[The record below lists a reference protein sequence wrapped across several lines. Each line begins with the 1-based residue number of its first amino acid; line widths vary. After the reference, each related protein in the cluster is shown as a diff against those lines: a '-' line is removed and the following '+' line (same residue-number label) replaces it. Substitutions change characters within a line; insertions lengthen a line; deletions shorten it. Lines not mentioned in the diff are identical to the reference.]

1 MSSSSDFDAPAV
13 ALVNGLPDAVPESN
27 AAHSPV
33 VRTLPG
39 RSGSKDALI
48 ELRNVGVRFRSFNDP
63 IPRLKHVFFNI
74 LSRKNRDTSR
84 ENWLYRDLSLSIT
97 HGTRL
102 GIIGRNGAGKSTLL
116 KLICGIYRPTL
127 GQIRVRGRVAPLIEL
142 GAGMIAEL
150 PGEDNIVLNGTL
162 MGFSRAEMRGKVDSI
177 LDFAGLNEYRKMPV
191 KYYSSGMAV
200 RLAFATATEV
210 NPEILLLDELFA
222 SGDAEFIEKSRARMM
237 TLIDRAHIMV
247 LVSHS
252 MELID
257 QLCNRCI
264 RIEHGKVVADGTPK
278 DVIRN
283 YTEAVESHPAGA

>member
-1 MSSSSDFDAPAV
+1 MSSSSDYDTTDVAV
-13 ALVNGLPDAVPESN
+13 ANGSPGDAAQPD
-27 AAHSPV
+27 PV
-33 VRTLPG
+33 
-39 RSGSKDALI
+39 RSMAPRAGSTSATDRDALI
-48 ELRNVGVRFRSFNDP
+48 ELRGVGVRFRSFNDP
-63 IPRLKHVFFNI
+63 IPRLKHVFFN
-74 LSRKNRDTSR
+74 LLARHNRGGSS
-84 ENWLYRDLSLSIT
+84 ENWLYRDLNLSIT

-127 GQIRVRGRVAPLIEL
+127 GRIRVRGRVAPLIEL
-142 GAGMIAEL
+142 GAGMIPDL

-162 MGFSRAEMRGKVDSI
+162 MGFSRAEMREKVDGI
-177 LDFAGLNEYRKMPV
+177 LEFAGLNEYRTMPV

-252 MELID
+252 MDLIE

-264 RIEHGKVVADGTPK
+264 RIEHGKVVSDGSPNE
-278 DVIRN
+278 VIRN
-283 YTEAVESHPAGA
+283 YTSAVESHPAGV

>member
-27 AAHSPV
+27 ASHSPV

-39 RSGSKDALI
+39 RNGSKDALI